1 MQFTKGGGL
10 NNGLFLFIRENFS
23 LYYEREGCFM
33 NIKNTLKIVGALG
46 KKVVNSKTCKIAV
59 PVASIGCTLLSGMQ
73 QKTDIVDTILDSEE
87 FNKKVAE
94 AVEKALNK

>member
-1 MQFTKGGGL
+1 MASF
-10 NNGLFLFIRENFS
+10 FFRENFS

-33 NIKNTLKIVGALG
+33 IIKNTLKIVGALG
-46 KKVVNSKTCKIAV
+46 KKVVNSKACKIAV

-73 QKTDIVDTILDSEE
+73 QKTDIADTILDSEE

>member
-1 MQFTKGGGL
+1 MASF
-10 NNGLFLFIRENFS
+10 FFRENFS
-23 LYYEREGCFM
+23 LYYEREECFM

-59 PVASIGCTLLSGMQ
+59 PIVSIGWTLLAGMQ
-73 QKTDIVDTILDSEE
+73 EKTDIADTILDSEE